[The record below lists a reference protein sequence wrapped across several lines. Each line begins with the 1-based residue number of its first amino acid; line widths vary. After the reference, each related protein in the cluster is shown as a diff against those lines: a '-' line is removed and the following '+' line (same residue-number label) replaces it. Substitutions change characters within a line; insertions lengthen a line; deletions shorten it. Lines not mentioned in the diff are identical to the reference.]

1 MSLEPIL
8 SFSCPVF
15 SPLCHICGLALLVA
29 IVRLGWETFVGW
41 PLGGWGILWLC
52 LGLLFSS

>member
-15 SPLCHICGLALLVA
+15 SPLCHILLVA